1 MSGEAVK
8 FAIACKPYGPL
19 DRAIQ
24 DWVRRAGGA
33 RGHNPRVTGM
43 DATHSFARAN
53 FGQLDLG
60 DERRTRRLV
69 QSVEE
74 MCRHPGGTLPD
85 KLNQPADLRGF
96 YRLMNRSEVT
106 HKVLMEGHTAQ
117 TRRSIA
123 ALGSGTVLLLH
134 DATELDYTSKK
145 SLMGR
150 LGQIGQGTR
159 QGYICHNSLAVRAD
173 TSETLGL
180 SSQILHHRA
189 KVAKNEKTCQKRQ
202 RQDRESR
209 LWVEGARSSGPAPQG
224 VRCVDVSDSLSDTF
238 EYLAF
243 EVTNGR
249 HFLLRARENRH
260 LAKPVSG
267 PRGLFEAV
275 RQLAMAGEYKLQV
288 RQAPPQKTGRK
299 PRPGRQARTTTAKV
313 AFAPVR
319 IARPCKRLGEYHCQ
333 ALDLWAVR
341 VWEPVTP
348 AGEEPLEWILLT
360 NCPVLSFEEALE
372 RIHWYEMRWIVE
384 EYHKSMKTG
393 CSIESLQFEKIER
406 LEPAIALI
414 SAVATTLLRL
424 RDAARAPDAETRP
437 AIQVVDAVYVEVL
450 AAHYGKRLGPR
461 PMVKAF
467 YMHVARLGG
476 HQNRKADGFPGWI
489 TLWRGWMKLQ
499 AMVDGYKAARVKNT
513 VTCGKT

>member
-1 MSGEAVK
+1 
-8 FAIACKPYGPL
+8 
-19 DRAIQ
+19 
-24 DWVRRAGGA
+24 
-33 RGHNPRVTGM
+33 M
-43 DATHSFARAN
+43 DATLSFAQAN
-53 FGQLDLG
+53 FGQLNLG
-60 DERRTRRLV
+60 DKRRTARLV

-85 KLNQPADLRGF
+85 KLNRPANLRGF

-106 HKVLMEGHTAQ
+106 HKVLMDGHTAQ
-117 TRRSIA
+117 TRRSIES
-123 ALGSGTVLLLH
+123 LGSGTVLLLH
-134 DATELDYTSKK
+134 DATELDYTTMK
-145 SLMGR
+145 SLKER

-159 QGYICHNSLAVRAD
+159 RGYICHNSLAVHAD
-173 TSETLGL
+173 TGETLGL

-189 KVAKNEKTCQKRQ
+189 KVKKNEKPGERRQ
-202 RQDRESR
+202 RKDRESR
-209 LWVEGARSSGPAPQG
+209 LWVEGAKASGPAPQG
-224 VRCVDVSDSLSDTF
+224 VQCVDVSDSLSDTF

-243 EVTNGR
+243 EVTQGR

-260 LAKPVSG
+260 LAKPLAG
-267 PRGLFEAV
+267 PSCLFEAV
-275 RQLAMAGEYKLQV
+275 RQFEKAGERELRV
-288 RQAPPQKTGRK
+288 RETPPQKTGRK
-299 PRPGRQARTTTAKV
+299 PRPGHQARTTMAQV
-313 AFAPVR
+313 AFGPVR
-319 IARPCKRLGEYHCQ
+319 IARPCKQLGEYNCK

-348 AGEEPLEWILLT
+348 EGEVPLEWILLT
-360 NCPVLSFEEALE
+360 NCPVLTFKDALE
-372 RIHWYEMRWIVE
+372 RIHWYELRWIVE
-384 EYHKSMKTG
+384 EYHKGMKTG
-393 CSIESLQFEKIER
+393 CSIESLQFDKIER

-437 AIQVVDAVYVEVL
+437 ATAVVDPVYVEVL
-450 AAHYGKRLGPR
+450 AAHYGNRLGPR

-499 AMVDGYKAARVKNT
+499 AMVDGYQAVRLKNRE
-513 VTCGKT
+513 TCGKT

>member
-1 MSGEAVK
+1 
-8 FAIACKPYGPL
+8 
-19 DRAIQ
+19 
-24 DWVRRAGGA
+24 
-33 RGHNPRVTGM
+33 M
-43 DATHSFARAN
+43 DATLSFAQAN

-60 DERRTRRLV
+60 DKRRTCRLV
-69 QSVEE
+69 RSVEE
-74 MCRHPGGTLPD
+74 MCRHPGGTMPD
-85 KLNQPADLRGF
+85 KINRPANLRGF
-96 YRLMNRSEVT
+96 YRLMDRSEVT
-106 HKVLMEGHTAQ
+106 HQVVMDGHTAQ

-145 SLMGR
+145 SLQGS

-173 TSETLGL
+173 TGETLGL

-189 KVAKNEKTCQKRQ
+189 KVNKSEKTSEKRQ

-209 LWVEGARSSGPAPQG
+209 LWIAGAKASGPAPTNIQ
-224 VRCVDVSDSLSDTF
+224 CVDVSDSLSDTF
-238 EYLAF
+238 EYMAF
-243 EVTNGR
+243 EVSQGR
-249 HFLLRARENRH
+249 RFLLRAREDRH
-260 LAKPVSG
+260 LAKPRSG
-267 PRGLFEAV
+267 PSRLFEAV
-275 RQLAMAGEYKLQV
+275 RQVEAAGTHEV
-288 RQAPPQKTGRK
+288 RVREAPPKKTGRK
-299 PRPGRQARTTTAKV
+299 PRPGRQRRTTMAQV

-319 IARPCKRLGEYHCQ
+319 IAPPCKRLGEYQSQ

-341 VWEPVTP
+341 IWEPVTP
-348 AGEEPLEWILLT
+348 KGEEPLEWILLT
-360 NCPVLSFEEALE
+360 NCPVLTLQDAFD
-372 RIHWYEMRWIVE
+372 RINWYELRWIVE
-384 EYHKSMKTG
+384 EYHKGMKTG

-437 AIQVVDAVYVEVL
+437 ASEVVDPVYVEVL

-499 AMVDGYKAARVKNT
+499 AMVDGYEAARAKGINN
-513 VTCGKT
+513 CGKT